1 MSKRYSWL
9 KLLEG
14 FFDSKYVKA
23 IRRLPSGDT
32 IIVIYLNLWTKCL
45 KDNGY
50 YYFEDVGDS
59 IEEEIALFLNE
70 NVNMVKL
77 TLEALKRFN
86 LIEFNEDKSALLPTT
101 KELMVGSEAE
111 STSRSRECRLRKKAA
126 LLLQCNANETNMKQ
140 ECNKDETKLKQDETE
155 CNDILDINIEKEEE
169 IDKDIEIDKY
179 EDEEW
184 NIDRVLN
191 NLLKLNLLT
200 EDDIENYPYKDKIF
214 QHSHHLTYGLIQSI
228 AIFVLERIPK
238 HLPRRYKLFDI
249 SFDNKVREV
258 LEKHDV

>member
-111 STSRSRECRLRKKAA
+111 STARSRECRLRKKAA

-140 ECNKDETKLKQDETE
+140 VCNINETQLKQDETE
-155 CNDILDINIEKEEE
+155 CNYILDIDKDKDEN
-169 IDKDIEIDKY
+169 IDKDIEEEI
-179 EDEEW
+179 DEES
-184 NIDRVLN
+184 NSDKVIETLLN
-191 NLLKLNLLT
+191 LNLLSQ
-200 EDDIENYPYKDKIF
+200 EDIENYPYKDKIT
-214 QHSHHLTYGLIQSI
+214 QHSYHLTYGLIQSI

-249 SFDNKVREV
+249 SFDNKIREV
-258 LEKHDV
+258 LESRGQ